1 MAPCGLWSQMHDLA
15 LTPEGSGGWTC
26 QPGNM
31 AGGGAEPDSK
41 RSGGEE
47 EGSAAGAG
55 ASSSA
60 AAQLFQSYL
69 QAYGGKATPHA
80 LLPPFPGL
88 FSGQV
93 SC

>member
-1 MAPCGLWSQMHDLA
+1 MAGLASLDK
-15 LTPEGSGGWTC
+15 
-26 QPGNM
+26 M

-41 RSGGEE
+41 RSGGKE
-47 EGSAAGAG
+47 EGSAAG

>member
-1 MAPCGLWSQMHDLA
+1 MDLPA
-15 LTPEGSGGWTC
+15 WTTAI
-26 QPGNM
+26 M

-41 RSGGEE
+41 RSSGKV
-47 EGSAAGAG
+47 EGSAAGA
-55 ASSSA
+55 SPST

-69 QAYGGKATPHA
+69 QAYGGKATPNA

>member
-1 MAPCGLWSQMHDLA
+1 MLHCHVFQMRDLK
-15 LTPEGSGGWTC
+15 LTPAGIRSVIKI
-26 QPGNM
+26 M
-31 AGGGAEPDSK
+31 AGGGAEPDSE
-41 RSGGEE
+41 RTGGKVD
-47 EGSAAGAG
+47 GPAAG
-55 ASSSA
+55 ASSST

-93 SC
+93 S